1 MEQLKVESERI
12 DDVPLLLNIQSQ
24 MGIGQVISEVIK
36 PHGNRK
42 GLSIG
47 GLIMVW
53 LSYIVSQADHR
64 MNRVEQWAASQIN
77 TLKAIIPNE
86 IGVKD
91 FTDDRLSDVLEMLS
105 DESKWEEIERLLGQ
119 NLIRVYKLEEG
130 IVRLDT
136 TAVAVHKEQDEV
148 LFKHGESKDHRPDLA
163 QFKVMLATLDP
174 LGLPLITTVVAGN
187 KADDPLYVPTIEKVS
202 KIIGKGGKLYVADSK
217 LSSIR
222 NRAKIAST
230 GDYYLCPLT
239 GVGKNPE
246 ILKSIVKNVHKDNV
260 EIIEVE
266 REEKDNINLLVNE
279 IQREQ
284 KSQEDSTVYSWQE
297 RLLATYSA
305 ELAWQQNQS
314 LTKRLEKAEKE
325 LAALTPPISR
335 GHKQFYE
342 LCPLEMKAQSIVKKY
357 KVEDLLELK
366 IQETTQS
373 IDQDKK
379 TKSKAQK
386 HPLKL
391 EVIRKLEAICQEKE
405 NMGWRS
411 YVTNAPKEF
420 LTTEQ
425 ALLAYRDSFLMERN
439 FSRLKGRSLGLR
451 PTFIQR
457 PDHARGMVHLL
468 SLALRI
474 LTFTEFIVRQS
485 LADKNLALAGLY
497 SGNPKRQTK
506 SPTSEMLFAA
516 FCGITFSIVSLPG
529 NIIYYISPLS
539 DLQKLILS
547 LLHLPFSIYEGI
559 PDEFRPLASP
569 F

>member
-1 MEQLKVESERI
+1 MEQIKVESERI
-12 DDVPLLLNIQSQ
+12 DDVPLLLNVASQ

-53 LSYIVSQADHR
+53 LSYILSQSDHR
-64 MNRVEQWAASQIN
+64 MNRVEQWAASQIK
-77 TLKAIIPNE
+77 TLEAIIPDE

-105 DESKWEEIERLLGQ
+105 DESKWQEIERLLGEH
-119 NLIRVYKLEEG
+119 LIRVYKLEG
-130 IVRLDT
+130 MVRLDT
-136 TAVAVHKEQDEV
+136 TAVAVYKQEDEV
-148 LFKHGESKDHRPDLA
+148 LFKQGESKDHRPDLA

-174 LGLPLITTVVAGN
+174 LGMPLVTTVVAGN
-187 KADDPLYVPTIEKVS
+187 KADDPLYLPTIEKVS
-202 KIIGKGGKLYVADSK
+202 KVIGKGGKLYVADSK
-217 LSSIR
+217 LSSTG
-222 NRAKIAST
+222 NRAEIAKM
-230 GDYYLCPLT
+230 GDYYLCPLA

-246 ILKSIVKNVHKDNV
+246 ILKSIVENLSEINL

-266 REEKDNINLLVNE
+266 RQQKDNINLLVNE

-284 KSQEDSTVYSWQE
+284 KTQTDAGVYSWQE
-297 RLLATYSA
+297 RVLATYSA

-314 LTKRLEKAEKE
+314 LIKRLEKAEKE
-325 LAALTPPISR
+325 LLALTPSISR
-335 GHKQFYE
+335 GHKQLYE
-342 LCPLEMKAQSIVKKY
+342 LCPLEMKAQNIVKKY
-357 KVEDLLELK
+357 KVENLLELK
-366 IQETTQS
+366 IQTITQT
-373 IDQDKK
+373 IDEDKK
-379 TKSKAQK
+379 SKSKAKK

-391 EVIRKLEAICQEKE
+391 ELTHKLEAIYQEKE
-405 NMGWRS
+405 MMGWRS
-411 YVTNAPKEF
+411 YVTNAPKEA
-420 LTTEQ
+420 LTTQQ

-439 FSRLKGRSLGLR
+439 FSRLKGRPLGLR

-457 PDHARGMVHLL
+457 PDHVRGMVHLL

-485 LADKNLALAGLY
+485 LAEKNLALAGLY
-497 SGNPKRQTK
+497 SGNPKRETP
-506 SPTSEMLFAA
+506 SPTSERLLAA
-516 FCGITFSIVSLPG
+516 FDNITLSIVSLP
-529 NIIYYISPLS
+529 NQILYYISPLS
-539 DLQKLILS
+539 ELQKLILS
-547 LLHLPFSIYEGI
+547 LLHLPFSIYESI